1 MTALLSLKLLLSISQ
16 NISSKRWLQGYLC
29 YKTITSQNALSEAQ
43 VEIFFV
49 SWESYVSFSRYSSFC
64 IFNDLMIYQ
73 ICDIMMSINTWDRVH
88 FWIYILHRNS
98 LSQQTWSIDISKV
111 YSFLKLFEQFR
122 GLGLS
127 SRSFSI

>member
-16 NISSKRWLQGYLC
+16 NISSKRWLQGHLC

-49 SWESYVSFSRYSSFC
+49 SWESYVPFLRYSSFC
-64 IFNDLMIYQ
+64 IFNHLMIYQ

-88 FWIYILHRNS
+88 FWIYILHCNS
-98 LSQQTWSIDISKV
+98 ESQQTWSIDISKV

-122 GLGLS
+122 GLELS

>member
-1 MTALLSLKLLLSISQ
+1 MTALLSLKLLLSTRQ
-16 NISSKRWLQGYLC
+16 NISSKRWLRGYLC

-49 SWESYVSFSRYSSFC
+49 SWESYVPFSRYSSFF
-64 IFNDLMIYQ
+64 IFNHLMIYQ
-73 ICDIMMSINTWDRVH
+73 ICDMMSINTRDRVH

-122 GLGLS
+122 GLELS
-127 SRSFSI
+127 SRSLSI